1 MPGVSTK
8 INCASGS
15 LRMPST
21 LRRVVCGL
29 GVTIATLCPT
39 RRFTSVD
46 LPTLERPPR
55 TTNPAR
61 CSATAF
67 TRFHFYLCQ
76 RGAGRGLFALFLAAA
91 LAGAELLAG
100 DANARGE

>member
-21 LRRVVCGL
+21 LRRVVCGF
-29 GVTIATLCPT
+29 GVTIAILCPT
-39 RRFTSVD
+39 SRFTSVD

-61 CSATAF
+61 CSTAAF
-67 TRFHFYLCQ
+67 TKFHFYLGQ
-76 RGAGRGLFALFLAAA
+76 RRAGRRLFALFLAAA
-91 LAGAELLAG
+91 FAGAQLLAG
-100 DANARGE
+100 DTD